1 MLKNILF
8 AILLLLSGIL
18 GAGGVVVIFN
28 SIIDDKYLDPI
39 GFIVGIVLIL
49 LWIGTFAILGSKY
62 FAKQC
67 KAWLKF
73 FGLTA
78 NEE

>member
-8 AILLLLSGIL
+8 AILLLLSSIL
-18 GAGGVVVIFN
+18 GAGGIIVIFN
-28 SIIDDKYLDPI
+28 SIIDDRCLDPVGFAI
-39 GFIVGIVLIL
+39 GIL
-49 LWIGTFAILGSKY
+49 LIFLWVGACAILESKY
-62 FAKQC
+62 FAKQY

>member
-18 GAGGVVVIFN
+18 GAGGVVVILN
-28 SIIDDKYLDPI
+28 SIIDDKYLDPV
-39 GFIVGIVLIL
+39 GFIIGTILLL
-49 LWIGTFAILGSKY
+49 LWIGTCAIMESKH
-62 FAKQC
+62 FAKQH

-78 NEE
+78 NEK

>member
-8 AILLLLSGIL
+8 AILLLLSSIL

-28 SIIDDKYLDPI
+28 SVIDDKYLDPI
-39 GFIVGIVLIL
+39 GFAIGMLIIFL
-49 LWIGTFAILGSKY
+49 CIGTCAILESKY
-62 FAKQC
+62 FVKQC

-73 FGLTA
+73 FGLIA

>member
-18 GAGGVVVIFN
+18 GAGGVIVIFN
-28 SIIDDKYLDPI
+28 SIIDDKYLDLT
-39 GFIVGIVLIL
+39 GFIVGIVLLL

-62 FAKQC
+62 FDKQC

>member
-1 MLKNILF
+1 MLKHILF
-8 AILLLLSGIL
+8 AILLLLSSIL

-28 SIIDDKYLDPI
+28 SVIDDKYLDPI
-39 GFIVGIVLIL
+39 GFAIGMLLIFLWVGAC
-49 LWIGTFAILGSKY
+49 AILESKY
-62 FAKQC
+62 FAKQH
-67 KAWLKF
+67 KAWLRF